1 MKKDIFDE
9 MPEHWG
15 LRGDSYFWKY
25 LQEHIPED
33 MTANGIKQWIKNE
46 HYKLTGKRLT
56 LWSTEYV
63 EEFAHGGMSSGR
75 ISGEWWLTKGIPLL
89 KSRLPNKRREF
100 SIRCL
105 LLFFRLF
112 GSKKL

>member
-1 MKKDIFDE
+1 
-9 MPEHWG
+9 
-15 LRGDSYFWKY
+15 
-25 LQEHIPED
+25 

-75 ISGEWWLTKGIPLL
+75 ISGEWWLTKVISLL

>member
-1 MKKDIFDE
+1 
-9 MPEHWG
+9 MPKRCG

-75 ISGEWWLTKGIPLL
+75 ISGEWWLTTGIPLL